1 MKNKVPYIEQMNES
15 ECGIACVAMISS
27 YFGKH
32 IDISDLRDLFGTSR
46 DGLTLTVLS
55 NLCDMLDLDSK
66 AFMVNTEELKKLKFP
81 VILHWDYQHFVVFEG
96 YKRKKF
102 HIVDPDRGRRKLKT
116 DEIEKHFSGTIL
128 SVIPNNNF
136 YKKKPKPLWRPYLS
150 LLWKKPILL
159 LSMLLLSIFLQSFV
173 IISPLLTQYI
183 VDRSTS
189 KFSDFSFATLLL
201 AIGLSLISYI
211 SFNILRNEVSIK
223 LFKYLDFNLSWKFF
237 SHLLNVPY
245 TFFQNR
251 KSADLLYRFSN
262 LRSIRNV
269 LSSQFMKS
277 LLDMILVITIFVYM
291 FNKSPMLALLL
302 LALTSLLALTIFSF
316 RSRMNDLNRLEVFE
330 DTKLYSFQSES
341 IMGIH
346 DIKSSGLEQT
356 YSQKWKELYN
366 NFSTAFVNRE
376 RLIGIVTAIS
386 SSFNFFIPVFILLVG
401 MQSVLNGI
409 ITLGELIAFQT
420 ISAYFLN
427 TSNSLIMQIEAYY
440 QLKVYLKRLQDV
452 FNAPLEITEETK
464 EKHIIQGEIEFQN
477 VSFSFTKYGKN
488 VINNASFHIS
498 AGEKVAIVGKSGSGK
513 STLAN
518 LILGIYPLKSGR
530 ILYDKKD
537 ISSLDKPTLR
547 KQIGIVT
554 QKPYL
559 FNKSIFENIAANREG
574 VTLDMVIEAAKIAE
588 IHEEIMKLPLNYH
601 TIISEQAKN
610 FSGGQIQRISIARAL
625 VDNPKIIIFD
635 EATNALD
642 SITEKKID
650 DHLSKLN
657 ATRIIIA
664 HRLSTIKNADRII
677 VMDDGEI
684 VAQGKHEELITS
696 NDYYISLYK
705 HNNSLELLNI

>member
-1 MKNKVPYIEQMNES
+1 
-15 ECGIACVAMISS
+15 
-27 YFGKH
+27 
-32 IDISDLRDLFGTSR
+32 
-46 DGLTLTVLS
+46 
-55 NLCDMLDLDSK
+55 
-66 AFMVNTEELKKLKFP
+66 
-81 VILHWDYQHFVVFEG
+81 
-96 YKRKKF
+96 
-102 HIVDPDRGRRKLKT
+102 
-116 DEIEKHFSGTIL
+116 
-128 SVIPNNNF
+128 
-136 YKKKPKPLWRPYLS
+136 
-150 LLWKKPILL
+150 
-159 LSMLLLSIFLQSFV
+159 
-173 IISPLLTQYI
+173 
-183 VDRSTS
+183 
-189 KFSDFSFATLLL
+189 
-201 AIGLSLISYI
+201 
-211 SFNILRNEVSIK
+211 
-223 LFKYLDFNLSWKFF
+223 
-237 SHLLNVPY
+237 
-245 TFFQNR
+245 
-251 KSADLLYRFSN
+251 
-262 LRSIRNV
+262 
-269 LSSQFMKS
+269 
-277 LLDMILVITIFVYM
+277 
-291 FNKSPMLALLL
+291 
-302 LALTSLLALTIFSF
+302 
-316 RSRMNDLNRLEVFE
+316 
-330 DTKLYSFQSES
+330 
-341 IMGIH
+341 
-346 DIKSSGLEQT
+346 
-356 YSQKWKELYN
+356 
-366 NFSTAFVNRE
+366 
-376 RLIGIVTAIS
+376 
-386 SSFNFFIPVFILLVG
+386 

>member
-189 KFSDFSFATLLL
+189 KFSDFSFVTLLL

-223 LFKYLDFNLSWKFF
+223 LFEYLDFKLSWKFF

-302 LALTSLLALTIFSF
+302 MALTSLLALTIFSF

-356 YSQKWKELYN
+356 YSQKWKDMYN

-452 FNAPLEITEETK
+452 FNTPLEITEETK

-477 VSFSFTKYGKN
+477 VSFSFTQYGKN

-518 LILGIYPLKSGR
+518 LILGIYPLKNGI

-559 FNKSIFENIAANREG
+559 FNKSIFENIVANREG

-625 VDNPKIIIFD
+625 VGNPKIIIFD